1 MNGYY
6 VQAFSPFLNF
16 EFLLLNDAPY
26 PSVTTS
32 SPTFPFF
39 L

>member
-6 VQAFSPFLNF
+6 VQAFSPF